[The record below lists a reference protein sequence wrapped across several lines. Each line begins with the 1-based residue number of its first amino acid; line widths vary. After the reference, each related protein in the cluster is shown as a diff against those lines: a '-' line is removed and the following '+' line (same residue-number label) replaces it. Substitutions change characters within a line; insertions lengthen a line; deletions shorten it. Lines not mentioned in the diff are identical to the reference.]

1 MSGKWHI
8 HIGILI
14 KTGNILEYIDNI
26 QVLPYTIFGC
36 STLWFCRKHRHFIR
50 RAWLYT
56 LSSYAEYSYKLNIVR
71 KYIQQLHNYSANL
84 T

>member
-8 HIGILI
+8 HTGILI
-14 KTGNILEYIDNI
+14 QTGNILEYIENI

-36 STLWFCRKHRHFIR
+36 STLWFSRKHSRFIH

-56 LSSYAEYSYKLNIVR
+56 LSSYAEYSYKLHLCLVI
-71 KYIQQLHNYSANL
+71 
-84 T
+84 